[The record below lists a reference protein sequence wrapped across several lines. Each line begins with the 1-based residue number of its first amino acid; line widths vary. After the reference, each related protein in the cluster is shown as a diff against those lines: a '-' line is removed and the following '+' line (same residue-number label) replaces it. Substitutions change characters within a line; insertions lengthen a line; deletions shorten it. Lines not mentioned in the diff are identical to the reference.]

1 LKRYLLPVAAALAFA
16 LGVASAALANSHP
29 TKSHPA
35 KAAGRATER
44 GHAHG
49 LVPHVQAHP
58 GKWLGAFRALERHIA
73 PAHRAKPGP
82 SHRHAAKHQPRKR
95 QAPKHRAPKHV
106 AGRQG
111 PKRHASKPKPK
122 PKPQPQ
128 PQPALRA
135 TTASIY
141 EHSAQRWILSE
152 QGCSAARRHEDGVVI
167 LDFGKPAYYHG
178 GYGTI
183 LFSGRFAPNHK
194 ITNAM
199 LGYAQGYVR
208 CLPQGSTASI
218 ELARGT
224 SNYHPSVPSAYTAGV
239 RWARETNRLGL
250 KLARKGL
257 AEHVGAAAADD
268 AEPAWDPSFRN
279 TRQFFHGFRAAV
291 HGHTLFNF
299 GSLDGGVGAIW
310 SARQAWY
317 VSGGLRHTKALPEI
331 YNSAMAKQWAE
342 LARIADGKYHR
353 GVHFAGVMT
362 QGTPSCD
369 CGLRPPAAH
378 DALANALDAQ
388 GVGHVP
394 LPVGGTNIV
403 GS

>member
-1 LKRYLLPVAAALAFA
+1 MKRYFLAVAAALAFA
-16 LGVASAALANSHP
+16 LGSAGGALANSHP
-29 TKSHPA
+29 AKSHPV
-35 KAAGRATER
+35 KGAGRATER

-49 LVPHVQAHP
+49 LVPRVEAHP
-58 GKWLGAFRALERHIA
+58 RRWLGAFRALERHTT
-73 PAHRAKPGP
+73 PAHKAKPRP
-82 SHRHAAKHQPRKR
+82 SHRQAAKHQPRKR
-95 QAPKHRAPKHV
+95 QAPKHQAAKHAAKRRAPKY
-106 AGRQG
+106 QE
-111 PKRHASKPKPK
+111 PKS
-122 PKPQPQ
+122 QPQ
-128 PQPALRA
+128 PRPLRA
-135 TTASIY
+135 TTLSIY
-141 EHSAQRWILSE
+141 EHSAQPRILSE
-152 QGCSAARRHEDGVVI
+152 QGCSAARRHENGIVI
-167 LDFGKPAYYHG
+167 LDFGKPAFYHG

-199 LGYAQGYVR
+199 LGYAQGYAR
-208 CLPQGSTASI
+208 CLPQDSTASI

-250 KLARKGL
+250 KLARQEL
-257 AEHVGAAAADD
+257 AEHVEAAAADD
-268 AEPAWDPSFRN
+268 AEPAWDPSFRR

-310 SARQAWY
+310 TARQAWY

-331 YNSAMAKQWAE
+331 YNSTMAEQWAE
-342 LARIADGKYHR
+342 LARIASGKYHR

>member
-1 LKRYLLPVAAALAFA
+1 LKRYFLPLAAALAFA
-16 LGVASAALANSHP
+16 LGVVGGALAS
-29 TKSHPA
+29 SHPA
-35 KAAGRATER
+35 KDHPVKRAARATDR
-44 GHAHG
+44 GHAQG
-49 LVPHVQAHP
+49 LVPRFEAHP
-58 GKWLGAFRALERHIA
+58 RLWLWAFHALERHTT
-73 PAHRAKPGP
+73 PPHRAKAKP
-82 SHRHAAKHQPRKR
+82 SHRQASKHQAPKR
-95 QAPKHRAPKHV
+95 QAPKQRAPKHQ
-106 AGRQG
+106 A
-111 PKRHASKPKPK
+111 AKPK

-128 PQPALRA
+128 PQPPLRA

-141 EHSAQRWILSE
+141 EHSAQPWILSN
-152 QGCSAARRHEDGVVI
+152 QGCSAARRHESGVVI
-167 LDFGKPAYYHG
+167 LDFGKPAFHHG
-178 GYGTI
+178 GFGTI

-199 LGYAQGYVR
+199 LGYAQGYAR
-208 CLPQGSTASI
+208 CLPKGSTASI

-239 RWARETNRLGL
+239 RWARETNRLDL

-257 AEHVGAAAADD
+257 AEHVEAAAADD
-268 AEPAWDPSFRN
+268 AEPAWDPSFRQ

-331 YNSAMAKQWAE
+331 YNSAMAQQWAE
-342 LARIADGKYHR
+342 LARIAHGKYHR

-362 QGTPSCD
+362 QGTPSCN

-378 DALANALDAQ
+378 RILAQALDAQ